1 MISLLVLA
9 LALAGAPV
17 DDVVSVLHPTDGGL
31 TAERV
36 AARALVDAP
45 DVRLRVAELETAAAR
60 VDQARAQYMPALDLS
75 AQYMRLSPLPGGT
88 SGALTG
94 TLNPGPLTVGACPD
108 GTAGCVVDSQ
118 GVPALSQ
125 TFQFASIQ
133 NTYAL
138 AAVVGI
144 PISDDLF
151 TIPHAVQ
158 AAKHGERAATLARDI
173 ERIDTAVD
181 AQIAFY
187 NWVRAQA
194 NLELAERSAAR
205 IDERIDEA
213 QVRQRAGIITATDV
227 LRLQA
232 QLAAAQR
239 SVAEAES
246 FVAITAEDLG
256 ARTALDPMELTL
268 GEDVTAAFAS
278 DLERGATKVLVD
290 EALGRRLELALLRA
304 SDATLREQ
312 IAVAR
317 TQYAPRLDLVG
328 RVDTA
333 NPNQRLVPQQDAFNT
348 TWAAGVS
355 LSYDVR
361 AAVGT
366 RARIQS
372 SGHSDAPWRLRS
384 PGSSAGFVCRWCKPS
399 TASAQPVAP
408 SSSTAWPSRA
418 RRRLTTRSPPG
429 TRLARSEWST
439 SWRPSPSV
447 WKPSCARWSHT
458 SRCESRTCGCDTRWV
473 RSFRSR
479 GDDGVVARRRDPAY
493 PPARPWRRC
502 CRAHLRGGSPPI

>member
-1 MISLLVLA
+1 M
-9 LALAGAPV
+9 
-17 DDVVSVLHPTDGGL
+17 
-31 TAERV
+31 
-36 AARALVDAP
+36 
-45 DVRLRVAELETAAAR
+45 
-60 VDQARAQYMPALDLS
+60 
-75 AQYMRLSPLPGGT
+75 
-88 SGALTG
+88 
-94 TLNPGPLTVGACPD
+94 
-108 GTAGCVVDSQ
+108 
-118 GVPALSQ
+118 
-125 TFQFASIQ
+125 
-133 NTYAL
+133 
-138 AAVVGI
+138 
-144 PISDDLF
+144 
-151 TIPHAVQ
+151 
-158 AAKHGERAATLARDI
+158 
-173 ERIDTAVD
+173 
-181 AQIAFY
+181 
-187 NWVRAQA
+187 
-194 NLELAERSAAR
+194 
-205 IDERIDEA
+205 
-213 QVRQRAGIITATDV
+213 RQRAGIITATDV

-372 SGHSDAPWRLRS
+372 QRAQRRAVEAQVARLQRGVRMQVVQAVNGLRAARRAVELDRVALESAEAAYDQVAARYQAGAVGVVDLMEAESLRMEAELRSLESHIAVREQDLRLRHAMGEIVPLS
-384 PGSSAGFVCRWCKPS
+384 GR
-399 TASAQPVAP
+399 
-408 SSSTAWPSRA
+408 
-418 RRRLTTRSPPG
+418 
-429 TRLARSEWST
+429 
-439 SWRPSPSV
+439 
-447 WKPSCARWSHT
+447 
-458 SRCESRTCGCDTRWV
+458 
-473 RSFRSR
+473 
-479 GDDGVVARRRDPAY
+479 
-493 PPARPWRRC
+493 
-502 CRAHLRGGSPPI
+502 